1 MATESQ
7 TRINITSLLA
17 ELPPENLRLVE
28 QFVHFLRE
36 QARQGYTVV
45 RAPVKKKRQ
54 PYLYPTVAVPAKTLD
69 GLIGIMP
76 PVGGNALEDSEALY
90 DGNS

>member
-1 MATESQ
+1 MATDLQ
-7 TRINITSLLA
+7 TRNNITSLLA

-45 RAPVKKKRQ
+45 TAPAKKKRQ
-54 PYLYPTVAVPAKTLD
+54 LYLYPTVAVPARSLD

-76 PVGGNALEDSEALY
+76 PVGGNALKDSEALY
-90 DGNS
+90 DGK